1 MTPPIALQLYTLR
14 EEMAQDFEGVLRQV
28 AELGYVG
35 VELAGTG
42 GRSAAEVRALLDKY
56 GLKASSAHVPLE
68 VLESDLNK
76 AIEEAKTI
84 GYSIIAVPFLMPNRR
99 GDRDGYLKLA
109 ALLDSIGAEL
119 KKHGLQLAYH
129 NHDFEFVQFDGEYAL
144 DLIYANTDPENLK
157 VELDVYWVQYA
168 GVDPVAYVR
177 KYADRAPL
185 IHLKDMTNDEER
197 FFAEVGEGTV
207 DIDGV
212 IAAATGMNREI
223 ENAGLSLGASPLT
236 VFRRITLPMLMAGIM
251 GGWMLSFIQ
260 SFDELTMTIF
270 VATPG
275 TMTLPVA
282 MYNHIAHTIDP
293 LVTSVSAVLIFGTV
307 ILTLLLERLVGLEK
321 VLIGRG

>member
-177 KYADRAPL
+177 KYADRTPL

-212 IAAATGMNREI
+212 IAAATGAEWLIVEQDR
-223 ENAGLSLGASPLT
+223 SRRSPLES
-236 VFRRITLPMLMAGIM
+236 VKI
-251 GGWMLSFIQ
+251 S
-260 SFDELTMTIF
+260 
-270 VATPG
+270 
-275 TMTLPVA
+275 
-282 MYNHIAHTIDP
+282 IDN
-293 LVTSVSAVLIFGTV
+293 LRAKGYL
-307 ILTLLLERLVGLEK
+307 
-321 VLIGRG
+321 